1 MVRVRLG
8 EEELTVSRGEVTVSG
23 REVTMAVKL
32 AGSGRAL
39 VEVLAG
45 ALEDVEGRPVAAAA
59 VTREVTAAC
68 GPEALARREM
78 DVCRCRRSSTRCECA
93 CGGIG
98 AAMEYWGVCWR
109 KKREV
114 GEREE
119 RGEWMGTIGVD
130 RYGNCHNWIVV
141 LWLIEPITE

>member
-1 MVRVRLG
+1 MRVRLG

-59 VTREVTAAC
+59 VTREGTAAC

-114 GEREE
+114 GER
-119 RGEWMGTIGVD
+119 RT
-130 RYGNCHNWIVV
+130 
-141 LWLIEPITE
+141 